1 MKTSKIIFISLLST
15 IAFLILA
22 ALVDIRING
31 KPIHIKAADL
41 KVNKHSVP
49 SFKVLYISSSKNI
62 NLIQNDSSF
71 IEETWQ
77 PNSPVP
83 LMNYTLRGDTLMI
96 SDLMPSTYNPFPVK
110 IYYTNSLKKIFSIN
124 SSVSMKR
131 FGSQTLSLDLDK
143 SIISFNQDKNRN
155 SAMTVLNIVAKNHS
169 NINVEG
175 FKVDSLG
182 IFLEHSE
189 VSLKIISKKIS
200 GTLSDYSKITVWQS
214 EEISL
219 KKDATS
225 KINVSDF

>member
-1 MKTSKIIFISLLST
+1 
-15 IAFLILA
+15 
-22 ALVDIRING
+22 
-31 KPIHIKAADL
+31 
-41 KVNKHSVP
+41 
-49 SFKVLYISSSKNI
+49 
-62 NLIQNDSSF
+62 
-71 IEETWQ
+71 
-77 PNSPVP
+77 
-83 LMNYTLRGDTLMI
+83 
-96 SDLMPSTYNPFPVK
+96 
-110 IYYTNSLKKIFSIN
+110 
-124 SSVSMKR
+124 MKR